1 MTDSKKIMKNIL
13 PSLLFSGIIFSVT
26 SAMAKA
32 PFPYVWGT
40 AHNILPETHSEQSGY
55 FSLCEGND
63 GRVYVGTAKY
73 NHNAYLVEFD
83 PVTGKQRIVVDAHKV
98 CGQTTTGYASQA
110 KFHTRNY
117 VGPSGVVYVGTK
129 QGYRQKGDESEYL
142 GGHLITYDPRNDV
155 SRNLGIPYKKQ
166 GIIDVVADEDR
177 GLIYVV
183 TCEDQHWMRYD
194 VARKKYTE
202 LGPLLT
208 HYATTLVDAEGKAH
222 ALTKD
227 FQLATYDPATKKVT
241 QRPIEIGGKPF
252 MRTNESAIPTWN
264 LAADGR
270 TAWLILM
277 NDATL
282 ISIDLASKGRKAK
295 GTSHGLMLKGE
306 RPDSRSAL
314 TIAPDGRIYTIIR
327 VENKTGF
334 GEGKLHHLC
343 RYDPKKRRHEDLGVL
358 AVKNPDFFDF
368 KPANGK
374 KPPWSH
380 GYHTLPD
387 GTMTPLHNHM
397 ALIATRDNTLYA
409 TIIYPFTL
417 LKIDTFRK
425 EPLAPGPAEK
435 YLRSIHQHL
444 ERIEKNLPQFTD
456 LGEMTAERYDRGG
469 LAGFHWLGATLE
481 QELIGRSGGLMHIG
495 FSRPWKDKK
504 LRTDGEKA
512 QDLAVV
518 AWDADPKPDD
528 LKRLQQFKAAGQFV
542 LGFGSKRN
550 PRLAEHIKLCDAWV
564 NLDTEPKDLDPGK
577 LNHVVGAVS
586 GWVWMA
592 ETIAA
597 HTRKGRMPTM
607 WKSWAME
614 DGRDWSDR
622 FFGKTKYHKDF
633 SVTPIPKGVLGK
645 AFLHRIR
652 SQLLA
657 LGNTQLPAIHRF
669 ADSIAAETK
678 VGRRTV
684 VASSGHMVMHYVGKY
699 SDSAWADNVE
709 VHENVDDQM
718 KSFTDKAP
726 KGGLV
731 LRLGHFGL
739 SPKVNALFKAKKSRV
754 LLMTAQN
761 PRPDFASHLNY
772 PDRVDLGLA
781 FGDACVPVEG
791 YPIPLF
797 PPSGIVKA
805 AAYECLNIEVLDRLK

>member
-1 MTDSKKIMKNIL
+1 MTRIL
-13 PSLLFSGIIFSVT
+13 APLFGLGLFL
-26 SAMAKA
+26 SAQSANAKP
-32 PFPYVWGT
+32 PFKYVWGT
-40 AHNILPETHSEQSGY
+40 AHHVLPETHSEESGY

-63 GRVYVGTAKY
+63 GRIYIGTSKY

-83 PVTGKQRIVVDAHKV
+83 PVTEKQRIVVDAHKV
-98 CGQTTTGYASQA
+98 CQLNAKGYAAQA

-117 VGPSGVVYVGTK
+117 VGPSGIIYAGTK
-129 QGYRQKGDESEYL
+129 QGYAKKGDKSEYP
-142 GGHLITYDPRNDV
+142 GGYLITYDPRNDTA
-155 SRNLGIPYKKQ
+155 RNLGMPYKKQ
-166 GIIDVVADEDR
+166 GIADVVADESR

-183 TCEDQHWMRYD
+183 TCEDQHWMLYD
-194 VARKKYTE
+194 IATKKFKE
-202 LGPLLT
+202 LGPMLT
-208 HYATTLVDAEGKAH
+208 PYATTLMDAEGKAH
-222 ALTKD
+222 TLTKD

-241 QRPIEIGGKPF
+241 QRPIEIGSKTF
-252 MRTNESAIPTWN
+252 MRESRSSIPTWN
-264 LAADGR
+264 LDADGR

-277 NDATL
+277 NDAHL
-282 ISIDLASKGRKAK
+282 LSIDLSSKGKKAK
-295 GTSHGLMLKGE
+295 GANHGLMLKGE

-314 TIAPDGRIYTIIR
+314 TIAPDGRIYVLISVQNT
-327 VENKTGF
+327 TGF
-334 GEGKLHHLC
+334 GKGKLHHLC
-343 RYDPKKRRHEDLGVL
+343 RYDPKKRRHQDLGVL

-368 KPANGK
+368 QPTNGK

-417 LKIDTFRK
+417 LKIDAFRK
-425 EPLAPGPAEK
+425 EPPAAGPAEK

-444 ERIEKNLPQFTD
+444 DRIEENLSQFTK
-456 LGEMTAERYDRGG
+456 LGEMAAQRYDRGG
-469 LAGFHWLGATLE
+469 LIGFHWLGATLE

-495 FSRPWKDKK
+495 FDRPWKDKK
-504 LRTDGEKA
+504 LRTKAEKA

-518 AWDADPKPDD
+518 AWDANPKPND
-528 LKRLQQFKAAGQFV
+528 LKRLQQFKEAGQFV
-542 LGFGSKRN
+542 LGFGSRN
-550 PRLAEHIKLCDAWV
+550 NPLLAKHAKACDAWV
-564 NLDTEPKDLDPGK
+564 DLKTEPKDRDPGK

-622 FFGKTKYHKDF
+622 FFRKVKYHKDF
-633 SVTPIPKGVLGK
+633 SIDPIPKGALGK
-645 AFLHRIR
+645 AFLDRIR

-657 LGNTQLPAIHRF
+657 LENTQLPTIHRF
-669 ADSIAAETK
+669 ADKIATETK
-678 VGRRTV
+678 AGRRTV

-699 SDSAWADNVE
+699 SDSAWADNIE
-709 VHENVDDQM
+709 VHENVESQLNNF
-718 KSFTDKAP
+718 KTKAP
-726 KGGLV
+726 QGGLV
-731 LRLGHFGL
+731 LRLGYFGL
-739 SPKVNALFKAKKSRV
+739 SPKVNDLFKAKKSRV
-754 LLMTAQN
+754 LLMTAEN
-761 PRPDFASHLNY
+761 PRNDFASHLDY
-772 PDRVDLGLA
+772 PDRLDLGLA
-781 FGDACVPVEG
+781 FGDACVPIEG

-805 AAYECLNIEVLDRLK
+805 AAYESLNLEVLKLLGK

>member
-1 MTDSKKIMKNIL
+1 MN
-13 PSLLFSGIIFSVT
+13 PYFVLLSFVFLLGTVSS
-26 SAMAKA
+26 SAKV
-32 PFPYVWGT
+32 PFDYVWGT
-40 AHNILPETHSEQSGY
+40 AHHVLPETHSEESGY

-63 GRVYVGTAKY
+63 GRIFIGTSKY
-73 NHNAYLVEFD
+73 DHNAYLVEFD
-83 PVTGKQRIVVDAHKV
+83 PITEKQRVVVDAHKV
-98 CGQTTTGYASQA
+98 CGLTAKGYAAQA

-117 VGPSGVVYVGTK
+117 VGPSGIIYAGTK
-129 QGYRQKGDESEYL
+129 QGYAKKGDESEYP
-142 GGHLITYDPRNDV
+142 GGYLITYDPRNDTA
-155 SRNLGIPYKKQ
+155 RNLGMPYEKQ
-166 GIIDVVADEDR
+166 GIADVVADESR

-183 TCEDQHWMRYD
+183 TCEDQHWMLYD
-194 VARKKYTE
+194 VATKKFTE
-202 LGPLLT
+202 LGPMLT
-208 HYATTLVDAEGKAH
+208 PYATTLMDAEGKAH

-227 FQLATYDPATKKVT
+227 FQLATYDPATKKVYR
-241 QRPIEIGGKPF
+241 RPIGIGGKTF
-252 MRTNESAIPTWN
+252 TRESRSSIPTWN
-264 LAADGR
+264 LDADGR

-277 NDATL
+277 NDAHL
-282 ISIDLASKGRKAK
+282 LSIDLSSKGKKAM
-295 GTSHGLMLKGE
+295 GANHGLMLKGE

-314 TIAPDGRIYTIIR
+314 TIAPDGRIYALISVQNT
-327 VENKTGF
+327 TGF
-334 GEGKLHHLC
+334 GKGKLHHLC

-417 LKIDTFRK
+417 LKIDAFRK
-425 EPLAPGPAEK
+425 EPPAPGPAEK

-444 ERIEKNLPQFTD
+444 DRIEKNLPQFTE
-456 LGEMTAERYDRGG
+456 LGESTAERYERGG
-469 LAGFHWLGATLE
+469 LVGFHWLGATLE

-495 FSRPWKDKK
+495 FNRPWKDKK
-504 LRTDGEKA
+504 LRTDAEKA

-518 AWDADPKPDD
+518 AWDADPKPND

-550 PRLAEHIKLCDAWV
+550 PRLAEHLKACDAWV
-564 NLDTEPKDLDPGK
+564 DLGTEPKDSDPGK

-614 DGRDWSDR
+614 DGRDWSDQ
-622 FFGKTKYHKDF
+622 FFRKVKYHKDF
-633 SVTPIPKGVLGK
+633 SVAPIPKGELAK
-645 AFLHRIR
+645 AFLNRIR

-657 LGNTQLPAIHRF
+657 LENTQMPALRSF
-669 ADSIAAETK
+669 ADSIAKETK
-678 VGRRTV
+678 AGRRSV

-699 SDSAWADNVE
+699 SDSAWADNIE
-709 VHENVDDQM
+709 VHENVESQLNNF
-718 KSFTDKAP
+718 KTKAP
-726 KGGLV
+726 QGGLV
-731 LRLGHFGL
+731 LRLGYFGL
-739 SPKVNALFKAKKSRV
+739 SSKVDNLFKAKKSRV
-754 LLMTAQN
+754 LLMAAEN
-761 PRPDFASHLNY
+761 PRADFAAHLNY
-772 PDRVDLGLA
+772 PDRIDLGLA
-781 FGDACVPVEG
+781 FGDACVPIEG

-797 PPSGIVKA
+797 PPSGIIKA
-805 AAYECLNIEVLDRLK
+805 AAYEALNLEVLQRLR